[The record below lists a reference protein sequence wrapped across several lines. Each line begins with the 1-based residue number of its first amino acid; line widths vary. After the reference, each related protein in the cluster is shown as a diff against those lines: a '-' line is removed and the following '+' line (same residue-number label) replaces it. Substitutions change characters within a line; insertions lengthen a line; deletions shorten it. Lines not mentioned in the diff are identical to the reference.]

1 MSSGVETSHNFNEN
15 VAIALAK
22 TVRDSSTSLGMTRMV
37 DTDVYLDAGHLMT
50 SPFRFGFLAL
60 TWLVTSSDTFAETT
74 PARPEH
80 TNRLAHE
87 KSPYL
92 LQHAHNPVDWYP
104 WGEEAFA
111 KARKGNKTIFLS
123 VGYSTCHWC
132 HVMAH
137 ESFENEEVAAIM
149 NREFVNIKVDREERP
164 DVDRVYMT
172 FVQATTGGG
181 GWPMSVWLTPDL
193 KPFVGGTYFPPEDRY
208 GQPGFKN
215 VLERIATAWKENH
228 DKIVEQS
235 TNIVAAL
242 RESQSAP
249 KAFGEG
255 EVGAA
260 ILDAAYKQLDRSY
273 DPKEGG
279 FGNAPKFPRP
289 VTLNFLTRFYARDPK
304 SESGKQALEM
314 TLFTL
319 RKMAS
324 GGMHDHIGGGF
335 HRYSVDRYWHVPH
348 FEKML
353 YDQAQLAVAYLDA
366 YQILGDAHLNP
377 PGRDRDRAERREADA
392 KAPLRVEFKAVAR
405 DILDYVARDMTS
417 KEGGFYSAEDADSP
431 VPIAVVSDPRVE
443 SPEPDAGA
451 HRAPL
456 QKTAEGAFYIWTK
469 KEIDAALGDAAEIFD
484 FHYGVQAHGNA
495 PEGSDPHDE
504 FRGKNILIKRR
515 TNAET
520 AQRFKKSEDEIA
532 KSLAQ
537 SREKLFAVR
546 SKRLRPHL
554 DDKIIAAW
562 NGLMI
567 SAYARAAQVLDE
579 PRYLEIATRATNFLR
594 QNLYDSSRKVLYR
607 NYREGRSDIEAFADD
622 YAFVIRGLLDLYE
635 ASFDVEC
642 LKFATQLQETQDQL
656 FFDEKNGGYF
666 STSGKDESVFLR
678 MKDDNDGAEPAASSV
693 AALNLL
699 RLSQLLDDQKMA
711 ERPRKTIDAFAATL
725 AHFPSA
731 MPQMLVALDYSLS
744 KPRQIVIAGKKDA
757 PETKALLKEVYRHF
771 LPKTV
776 LLLADGSEGQKY
788 LGERNEAIRAMSPVA
803 GKSAAYVCENF
814 TCKAPVTDSTTLREL
829 LSR

>member
-1 MSSGVETSHNFNEN
+1 MITS
-15 VAIALAK
+15 
-22 TVRDSSTSLGMTRMV
+22 
-37 DTDVYLDAGHLMT
+37 
-50 SPFRFGFLAL
+50 FRFGFLAL
-60 TWLVTSSDTFAETT
+60 TWLVTSNDTLAEPK

-80 TNRLAHE
+80 TNRLAQQ

-104 WGEEAFA
+104 WGEEAFS
-111 KARKGNKTIFLS
+111 KARRENKPIFLS

-137 ESFENEEVAAIM
+137 ESFENEKIAAIM

-208 GQPGFKN
+208 GQPAFKT

-228 DKIVEQS
+228 DKIVEQGGK
-235 TNIVAAL
+235 IVNAL
-242 RESQSAP
+242 RESQSAG
-249 KAFGEG
+249 KVEG
-255 EVGAA
+255 KIDAP
-260 ILDAAYKQLDRSY
+260 ILEAAYRQIERSY

-304 SESGKQALEM
+304 SESGKHALEIA
-314 TLFTL
+314 LFTL
-319 RKMAS
+319 RKMAA

-353 YDQAQLAVAYLDA
+353 YDQGQLAVAYMDA
-366 YQILGDAHLNP
+366 FQIT
-377 PGRDRDRAERREADA
+377 RDRQYEE
-392 KAPLRVEFKAVAR
+392 VAR
-405 DILDYVARDMTS
+405 DILDYVARDMIS
-417 KEGGFYSAEDADSP
+417 KEGGFFSAEDADSP
-431 VPIAVVSDPRVE
+431 VVAADADRAH
-443 SPEPDAGA
+443 PET
-451 HRAPL
+451 
-456 QKTAEGAFYIWTK
+456 KEGAFYIWTK

-495 PEGSDPHDE
+495 PEGSDPQDE
-504 FRGKNILIKRR
+504 FRGQNILIERH
-515 TNAET
+515 AIVET
-520 AQRFKKSEDEIA
+520 AKHFRKTEEDIGQL
-532 KSLAQ
+532 LAQ
-537 SREKLFAVR
+537 CREKLFSIRA
-546 SKRLRPHL
+546 KRPRPHL

-567 SAYARAAQVLDE
+567 SAYARGARALDE
-579 PRYLEIATRATNFLR
+579 PRYLEIANRAAKFLR
-594 QNLYDSSRKVLYR
+594 TNLYEEKSKLVYR
-607 NYREGRSDIEAFADD
+607 NYRGGRSDIEGFADD
-622 YAFVIRGLLDLYE
+622 YAFVIQGFLDLYE
-635 ASFDVEC
+635 ASSDVEW
-642 LKFATQLQETQDQL
+642 LKFAVQLQDVQDRL

-666 STSGKDESVFLR
+666 STSGKDENVFLR
-678 MKDDNDGAEPAASSV
+678 MKDDNDGAEPAANSV

-699 RLSQLLDDQKMA
+699 RLSQFRDDKGMTD
-711 ERPRKTIDAFAATL
+711 RGRKTIDAFATTL
-725 AHFPSA
+725 SHFPSA

-744 KPRQIVIAGKKDA
+744 KPRQIVIAGTRNA
-757 PETKALLKEVYRHF
+757 PETKALLKETNRHF

-776 LLLADGSEGQKY
+776 LVLADGAEGQKY
-788 LGERNEAIRAMSPVA
+788 LGEKNEAIRAMSLID
-803 GKSAAYVCENF
+803 GKPAAYVCENF
-814 TCKAPVTDSTTLREL
+814 TCKAPVTDPKQLGDL
-829 LSR
+829 LKL